1 MEKPTE
7 NNDEVKPDITYKQ
20 LLERLDGFKK
30 EIDELHSTINSV
42 CQFNKELLSRSTP
55 ITSTSSDAE
64 SKLKAY
70 LNE

>member
-1 MEKPTE
+1 MDKKDE
-7 NNDEVKPDITYKQ
+7 NTNDVKPDIPYKQ

-55 ITSTSSDAE
+55 IKPTSSDAE

>member
-1 MEKPTE
+1 MDKPTE
-7 NNDEVKPDITYKQ
+7 NTTEVKADITYKQ

-55 ITSTSSDAE
+55 ITPTSSEAE